1 MSPIRTSKVDSAA
14 QQRSDHPVSAG
25 DRIAKNTFFLAVAD
39 IVNKAMMFVFYLV
52 AARHLNVEQFGVLSF
67 ATTFVTMWSVFSD
80 LGLGVISARELAR
93 DRTEGRHQVNIA
105 LAIKLVA
112 TLFVIGLI
120 VIVVNLL
127 NFSADKVRVVYIS
140 TLFVL
145 QMAFTTYFASVFQGV
160 EKMHFTTLSRI
171 LQGGVLVAG
180 VFILRRGSPQV
191 ESYAWLY
198 VFAGLVSVIFAGGAA
213 YVLIR
218 PIFDFHI
225 RRWFKVLRQAFPIGL
240 AIIFVSFYYWN
251 GTVLLTKFS
260 GDEAVGAYSA
270 AFRVVWG
277 TLFVTLSFSASIY
290 PLFSRLYVK
299 APERLSFVL
308 KQALRYITVITL
320 AVGGFGTLLAK
331 PIIFLLYGTK
341 YIGAVTPFMI
351 LVWWS
356 VAASFSSL
364 ISNYLIAIN
373 RASEMTVQSGISL
386 GVNLL
391 VNFLLIPPYGAIGAA
406 VSITAAE
413 FAGVG
418 YLWYRHSLTPY
429 RVAGGDY
436 IKIIAR
442 SGAALIPAAFVTL
455 YLERYY
461 IWGAAFT
468 GVVLYTA
475 FLILTGLLT
484 KEDFKT
490 VQQLFARKVD
500 GVN

>member
-1 MSPIRTSKVDSAA
+1 MDSAA
-14 QQRSDHPVSAG
+14 EQRSDHPVSAG
-25 DRIAKNTFFLAVAD
+25 RRIAKNTFFLAVAD

-67 ATTFVTMWSVFSD
+67 AITFVTMWSVFSD

-93 DRTEGRHQVNIA
+93 DRIEGRDQVNIA

-112 TLFVIGLI
+112 TLLVIGLI
-120 VIVVNLL
+120 AIAVNLMK
-127 NFSADKVRVVYIS
+127 FSADKVRVVYIS

-171 LQGGVLVAG
+171 SQGVVLVTG
-180 VFILRRGSPQV
+180 VFILRRESPQV

-198 VFAGLVSVIFAGGAA
+198 VFAGLVSVLFAGGAA

-218 PIFDFHI
+218 PVFDFRI
-225 RRWFKVLRQAFPIGL
+225 RRWLRVIKQAFPIGL

-251 GTVLLTKFS
+251 GTTLLTKFS
-260 GDEAVGAYSA
+260 GDTAVGAYSA

-290 PLFSRLYVK
+290 PFFSRLYIK
-299 APERLSFVL
+299 APERLSLVL
-308 KQALRYITVITL
+308 KHALRYVTILTL

-331 PIIFLLYGTK
+331 SIVFFLYGTK
-341 YIGAVTPFMI
+341 YTAAVTPFKI

-364 ISNYLIAIN
+364 ISNYLIAVN
-373 RASEMTVQSGISL
+373 RASEMTIQSGISL

-391 VNFLLIPPYGAIGAA
+391 GNFLLIPPYGAIGAA

-413 FAGVG
+413 FVG
-418 YLWYRHSLTPY
+418 ALYLWMRHLFTPY
-429 RVAGGDY
+429 RVTVGDCL
-436 IKIIAR
+436 KIIGR
-442 SGAALIPAAFVTL
+442 VGSALVPAIIVAW
-455 YLERYY
+455 YLGRYH
-461 IWGAAFT
+461 IWGAVFT
-468 GVVLYTA
+468 GVVLYAA
-475 FLILTGLLT
+475 FLVPTGLLT

-490 VQQLFARKVD
+490 IQQLFIRNVD
-500 GVN
+500 VVN